1 MFFDVVLD
9 ALIATSKGFFPC
21 IGITKCSWS
30 KRLDFTNVQTV
41 LKQHTVCPADLGPVV
56 LLPAWVPSILEGK
69 LVDIQSPLFFFWN
82 ATSYLTQPRN
92 ARWETIWSSWW
103 AISWEMFVRSVSSSA
118 WVAVAAF
125 LKSFN
130 VWGVDHW
137 IKHHNVN
144 RYIMYTPLMGNSF
157 R

>member
-69 LVDIQSPLFFFWN
+69 LVDIQSPLFFLKCDLL
-82 ATSYLTQPRN
+82 SYPTPQCKMRN
-92 ARWETIWSSWW
+92 N
-103 AISWEMFVRSVSSSA
+103 MKF
-118 WVAVAAF
+118 
-125 LKSFN
+125 
-130 VWGVDHW
+130 
-137 IKHHNVN
+137 
-144 RYIMYTPLMGNSF
+144 LMGYLLGDVCKKRLILSLGC
-157 R
+157 RCGLS

>member
-1 MFFDVVLD
+1 MLSLPHQKGFSL
-9 ALIATSKGFFPC
+9 ALELQNALGPNVWISPMSKQSWSNTQCVQLTLVQLFCCLLGFPPFWKENSWTSKA
-21 IGITKCSWS
+21 
-30 KRLDFTNVQTV
+30 RY
-41 LKQHTVCPADLGPVV
+41 
-56 LLPAWVPSILEGK
+56 
-69 LVDIQSPLFFFWN
+69 FFFWN

>member
-9 ALIATSKGFFPC
+9 ALIATKDFSLALELQNALSPNVWISPMSKQ
-21 IGITKCSWS
+21 SWS
-30 KRLDFTNVQTV
+30 KT
-41 LKQHTVCPADLGPVV
+41 TVCPADLGPVV
-56 LLPAWVPSILEGK
+56 LLRFRPFWKENSWTSKARYF
-69 LVDIQSPLFFFWN
+69 FFFWN

-125 LKSFN
+125 LRSFN

-137 IKHHNVN
+137 IKHHNIN
-144 RYIMYTPLMGNSF
+144 RYIMYTPLLGNSL